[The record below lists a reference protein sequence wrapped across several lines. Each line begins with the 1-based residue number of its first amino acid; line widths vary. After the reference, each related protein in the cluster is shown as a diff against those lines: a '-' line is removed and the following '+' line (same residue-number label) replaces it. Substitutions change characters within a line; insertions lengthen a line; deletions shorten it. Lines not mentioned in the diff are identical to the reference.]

1 MQAIAIN
8 KEDEMN
14 KRIRV
19 VATGNQAPYGVNETI
34 ADYPNT
40 SAGLIKA
47 MRKAAY
53 WYSPAAV
60 VMPDGQRAEMVWSV
74 VRPQDR
80 GYVDE
85 R

>member
-1 MQAIAIN
+1 M
-8 KEDEMN
+8 D
-14 KRIRV
+14 RIRV
-19 VATGNQAPYGVNETI
+19 VGTGNQAPHGIEEI
-34 ADYPNT
+34 IDDYPNT
-40 SAGLIKA
+40 PAGLKKA
-47 MRKAAY
+47 MRRAAN

-60 VMPDGQRAEMVWSV
+60 VMPDGQRAEMDWSV

>member
-1 MQAIAIN
+1 MRAIVIN
-8 KEDEMN
+8 KEDEMS
-14 KRIRV
+14 RIRV
-19 VATGNQAPYGVNETI
+19 IATGNQAPYGIDEVI

-40 SAGLIKA
+40 SAGLKKA
-47 MRKAAY
+47 MRRAAY

-60 VMPDGQRAEMVWSV
+60 VMPDGQRAEMDWSV

>member
-1 MQAIAIN
+1 MGKI
-8 KEDEMN
+8 K
-14 KRIRV
+14 V
-19 VATGNQAPYGVNETI
+19 VATGSQAPYGIGETI
-34 ADYPNT
+34 AEYPDT
-40 SAGLIKA
+40 SAGLKKA
-47 MRKAAY
+47 MRRAAC

-60 VMPDGQRAEMVWSV
+60 VMPDGQRAEMDWSV